1 MPHDCLVWGEA
12 QAASGLTG
20 LLGKGPGTYT
30 TSADTITVKGAA
42 RGDPYLFMLGSTSDT
57 KAGGC
62 ALLPELSNRASL
74 IYGPGAIAF
83 AEQGLA
89 DFRLDGVKMLAN
101 GETLTGQVDNANTN
115 EGSVVAA
122 WVSYGGV
129 PAIRSDYSDP
139 RNMYKEKCTI
149 TSAAAVT
156 SQSGKV
162 TLDSALTS
170 TSWLNTKAKY
180 EIRGV
185 SGCVGAATFGGI
197 CQVDNLG
204 GPWAGYVPGIPI
216 NGLSA
221 VTFSPGMGTY
231 LLPEPIPFD
240 GDALPSVSMMATS
253 AGAIVFTM
261 HIAEVG

>member
-1 MPHDCLVWGEA
+1 MPSDCLVWGEA

-20 LLGKGPGTYT
+20 LAAVGPTTYA
-30 TSADTITVKGAA
+30 TSGDTITIKGKE
-42 RGDPYLFMLGSTSDT
+42 RGEPYLWMLGSTSDT

-62 ALLPELSNRASL
+62 ALVPSRSNRASA

-83 AEQGLA
+83 IEQGLA
-89 DFRLDGVKMLAN
+89 DLRIDGVKRLSN

-122 WVSYGGV
+122 WITYGGV
-129 PAIRSDYSDP
+129 PRRITYGPPKDIFR
-139 RNMYKEKCTI
+139 EKITI

-156 SQSGKV
+156 FNSGV
-162 TLDSALTS
+162 VALDSACTS
-170 TSWLNTKAKY
+170 TSWINTRAKY
-180 EIRGV
+180 EMRGV

-197 CQVDNLG
+197 CNVTNLG
-204 GPWAGYVPGIPI
+204 GNWAPYVPGIPI

-221 VTFSPGMGTY
+221 VTFSPGMSTY
-231 LLPEPIPFD
+231 ALPEPIPFD
-240 GDALPSVSMMATS
+240 GDALPSVGMTATS
-253 AGAIVFTM
+253 AGAMVFTM